1 MPIEIPASTE
11 TSAIDAPAP
20 ELSFDSVYERLKIL
34 AHRQLSGNQRATLD
48 TTALV
53 HELYLR
59 MDGRTPLTFQHAGQF
74 FTYAAKAMRNLLIN
88 RARDRMRQ
96 KAGGEWAPVTLGVE
110 DHAQLAI
117 ASAEQAL
124 AIDEALGQLE
134 EKDARA
140 ARVFELR
147 YFAGLVPEQIAEIAG
162 ITRRTA
168 DRDWRYACAFL
179 ANALR

>member
-1 MPIEIPASTE
+1 MPNPIFASTE
-11 TSAIDAPAP
+11 TTAIDTPAP
-20 ELSFDSVYERLKIL
+20 DFSFESVYERLKVL
-34 AHRQLSGNQRATLD
+34 AHRQLSGNARATLD

-59 MDGRTPLTFQHAGQF
+59 MDGRTPLNFEHARQF
-74 FTYAAKAMRNLLIN
+74 FTYAARAMRNLLIN

-96 KAGGEWAPVTLGVE
+96 KAGGEWAPVTLGVT
-110 DHAQLAI
+110 DQSSLAI

-134 EKDARA
+134 QKDARA

-147 YFAGLVPEQIAEIAG
+147 YFAGLVPEQIAELSG

-179 ANALR
+179 ANALG